1 MTGRPADCVD
11 VSELEP
17 SRADLAGATDL
28 VTEPETVHPDLERFR
43 LYVVTQATMLA
54 SGWFAGTASRGRY
67 EALLHSGL
75 LVGICYAVFTVG
87 GLL

>member
-1 MTGRPADCVD
+1 VT
-11 VSELEP
+11 
-17 SRADLAGATDL
+17 ATEQIFL
-28 VTEPETVHPDLERFR
+28 SLRFAEHVTL
-43 LYVVTQATMLA
+43 LA

-75 LVGICYAVFTVG
+75 LVGICYAVFTAG